1 MTRYLTPFLL
11 KDLGLAGPH
20 RSLFERC
27 RCMTLE
33 IYKQLG
39 AIIPKYNARACE
51 CLGCCPP
58 KDKKEVCYFP
68 LTQPV

>member
-1 MTRYLTPFLL
+1 
-11 KDLGLAGPH
+11 
-20 RSLFERC
+20 
-27 RCMTLE
+27 MTLE

-39 AIIPKYNARACE
+39 AIIPRYNARACE